1 MAGTTRLA
9 WRNLGR
15 NRRRTLITATGL
27 VLGTMLCVA
36 TYGLMDGMLLSMV
49 DALTRFEL
57 GHMQAHHPRYL
68 ERRTLELTLP
78 SAERLAVGLEK
89 DAQVI
94 AAAPRVHGFALA
106 SKGRTSRGVQ
116 LLGIDPA
123 KERKVTALH
132 EQLKEGAFVEDAP
145 TPWPAGR
152 KLNARELAKDRELTD
167 NAEKRVLD
175 ELDGLEGLDDA
186 KPAKRTKAPSGAPP
200 SALSKLDAGD
210 LRRES
215 LKLAASLS
223 PPPKRPPRVVIGRS
237 LARTLRAKVGDTLF
251 WVGSAINGGS
261 AEVTVR
267 VHGVLATGTEA
278 YDRRAYLHI
287 RDLQRFIRLDEGRVH
302 ELALR
307 LRDSAQAKRVAARL
321 RRELDADVTC
331 ASELSDHRC
340 SGALLQ
346 SWDEIR
352 PDMRAMIDISRASSM
367 VMVIIVLFIAVLGVV
382 NTMLMAVFE
391 RTRELGV
398 LKAIGMKA
406 GRILRL
412 IIVETVLLAFVAA
425 VIGTALGLA
434 LDLVLMQVG
443 IDLTGL
449 TSTSMAGIA
458 IDPVLRAA
466 ITAEGL
472 LVPAAV
478 LVVGSLFAS
487 LYPAIRAARL
497 RPAVGMRDL

>member
-15 NRRRTLITATGL
+15 NRRRTLITAMGL
-27 VLGTMLCVA
+27 ALGTMLCVT

-57 GHMQAHHPRYL
+57 GHMQVHHPRYL

-78 SAERLAVGLEK
+78 GAAALAKKLTA
-89 DAQVI
+89 DPQVV
-94 AAAPRVHGFALA
+94 ATAPRVHGFALA
-106 SKGRTSRGVQ
+106 SKRRKSRGVQ

-123 KERKVTALH
+123 RERQVTALH
-132 EQLKEGAFVEDAP
+132 QQLKAGAFVEDAP

-152 KLNARELAKDRELTD
+152 KLSDRERAKDRKLTAR
-167 NAEKRVLD
+167 AEKRVLD
-175 ELDGLEGLDDA
+175 ELDGLEGLDDGS
-186 KPAKRTKAPSGAPP
+186 PAKASKASKASKSVPAPTN
-200 SALSKLDAGD
+200 DRD
-210 LRRES
+210 LRRDS
-215 LKLAASLS
+215 LKLAVSLA

-251 WVGSAINGGS
+251 LVGSAVNGGS
-261 AEVTVR
+261 AEVKVR

-278 YDRRAYLHI
+278 YDRRIYMHI
-287 RDLQRFIRLDEGRVH
+287 RDLQRFVRLDEGRVH
-302 ELALR
+302 ELAAR
-307 LRDSAQAKRVAARL
+307 LRDSGKAQRVASRL
-321 RRELDADVTC
+321 RATLGAAATC
-331 ASELSDHRC
+331 APELPDHRC
-340 SGALLQ
+340 GGAILQ

-352 PDMRAMIDISRASSM
+352 PDMRGMIDVSRAGSM

-398 LKAIGMKA
+398 LKAIGMRPS
-406 GRILRL
+406 RILRL
-412 IIVETVLLAFVAA
+412 IIVETVLLALVAA
-425 VIGTALGLA
+425 VVGTALGLG
-434 LDLVLMQVG
+434 LDLLLMRYG

-466 ITAEGL
+466 ITPEGL
-472 LVPAAV
+472 FVPAAV